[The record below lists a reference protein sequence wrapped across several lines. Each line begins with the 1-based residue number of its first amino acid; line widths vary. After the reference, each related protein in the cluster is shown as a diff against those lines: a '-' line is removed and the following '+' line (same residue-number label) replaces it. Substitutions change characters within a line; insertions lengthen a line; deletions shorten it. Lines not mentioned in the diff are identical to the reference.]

1 MQFNIRFPS
10 SHAAHVRKD
19 SVTREPGDRNR
30 NEQAIWPVRHRRLLC
45 LGMIVV
51 CFVSLPGCGPVLKPL
66 GRQALKTIGK
76 PLSWLKRGAGQGLRR
91 LTGTGDDMAKQAA
104 KASASAASKLVAT
117 SLRNSVQQAR
127 QASDETASVL
137 ARLSAHAV
145 YRSGQ
150 YLYRL
155 HTQKVAK
162 LDELESELNALDP
175 STLTQSDIK
184 RMSAAADQITREQAI
199 IAKLAEKIG

>member
-1 MQFNIRFPS
+1 MQFNIFPALT
-10 SHAAHVRKD
+10 HAADVRKD
-19 SVTREPGDRNR
+19 SVTRETGERNR
-30 NEQAIWPVRHRRLLC
+30 NKRATWPVRHRRLLC
-45 LGMIVV
+45 LGMLFV
-51 CFVSLPGCGPVLKPL
+51 CFASLPGCGPVFKPL

-91 LTGTGDDMAKQAA
+91 LTGTSDDMATQAA
-104 KASASAASKLVAT
+104 KASASAASKLVVT

-162 LDELESELNALDP
+162 LDELEKELESMDP

>member
-1 MQFNIRFPS
+1 MLF
-10 SHAAHVRKD
+10 
-19 SVTREPGDRNR
+19 
-30 NEQAIWPVRHRRLLC
+30 
-45 LGMIVV
+45 M
-51 CFVSLPGCGPVLKPL
+51 CFACLPGCGPVIKPL
-66 GRQALKTIGK
+66 GRHALKTIGK
-76 PLSWLKRGAGQGLRR
+76 PLSWLKRGAGQGLSR

-104 KASASAASKLVAT
+104 KASATAASKLVAT
-117 SLRNSVQQAR
+117 SLRHSVQQAR

-162 LDELESELNALDP
+162 LDELEKELESLDP

-184 RMSAAADQITREQAI
+184 RMSATADQITREQAV